1 MNAHDYG
8 PADPCEAISWPAVP
22 IATQGISA
30 NKLLFS
36 GRALLRGWSLQ
47 NGNAGAQVF
56 QLLDGTDASGLV
68 VAVLNLAA
76 GANSMGP
83 AADTGILLSAGLFLV
98 VPGGPLQGAVF
109 LTPVTG
115 VRGAFGPHREH
126 YR

>member
-1 MNAHDYG
+1 MNDRYDG
-8 PADPCEAISWPAVP
+8 PVDPCEAINWPAIP
-22 IATQGISA
+22 IATAGLSA

-56 QLLDGTDASGLV
+56 QVLDGTDATGLV

-76 GANSMGP
+76 GANSQGP
-83 AADTGILLSAGLFLV
+83 PCDTGILLSAGLFV
-98 VPGGPLQGAVF
+98 VAPAGPLQGAFYV
-109 LTPVTG
+109 TPVTG
-115 VRGAFGPHREH
+115 VRGAFGPHRDR